1 MKDKKSFLL
10 ILLILSAVL
19 QGCVQ
24 SNRLPPLPP
33 TVALAKHTS
42 SPSATS
48 AQPLLGN
55 TPQDTETVQTDENT
69 PDPDLP
75 TLSDQEIKQTLTA
88 QGPLFVVQTTFA
100 VMQSPSPT
108 ETPCPA
114 PPCKS
119 PTPTW
124 SPPKTKTPTLTPTA
138 TTQLSDLHIQSPGP
152 LSRVTSPIHLVATGL
167 TGAAGM
173 IRVELI
179 GENGQLMM
187 RQILRYGTMLASPFL
202 LNLDIPFEIPV
213 VAESARLVVS
223 VDDARSRMISLTSAD
238 VILLSIGDAQINPG
252 GDSLSPI
259 IIKRPVEGVTTT
271 TGFMVVQG
279 QVRALSTR
287 SLILEVYTDDGV
299 LVGSRQANVV
309 TPLDGAYHS
318 FEAIVPYIVSQA
330 RGARLVVR
338 QESDGSIPGNVALSS
353 ITLTI
358 KP

>member
-1 MKDKKSFLL
+1 MKAKNSSL
-10 ILLILSAVL
+10 IIFLILSVIL

-24 SNRLPPLPP
+24 SNTLPPLPP
-33 TVALAKHTS
+33 TVALVKHTPT
-42 SPSATS
+42 PSVTPSQALP
-48 AQPLLGN
+48 QN
-55 TPQDTETVQTDENT
+55 TVEATETIAPDENT

-75 TLSDQEIKQTLTA
+75 TLSDQEIKETRTA

-119 PTPTW
+119 PTSTW

-152 LSRVTSPIHLVATGL
+152 LSKVNSPIHLVATGL

-187 RQILRYGTMLASPFL
+187 RQILRYGSMQDLPFI

-213 VAESARLVVS
+213 VAESARLVIS
-223 VDDARSRMISLTSAD
+223 VDDAHNRMISLTSSD
-238 VILLSIGDAQINPG
+238 VILLSIGDDQINPG

-259 IIKRPVEGVTTT
+259 IIKRPAEAATTT
-271 TGFMVVQG
+271 TGFMDVQG
-279 QVRALSTR
+279 QVRALSTKP
-287 SLILEVYTDDGV
+287 LILEIYTDDGA
-299 LVGSRQANVV
+299 LVGSRQAVVV
-309 TPLDGAYHS
+309 TPLDGAYHP
-318 FEAIVPYIVSQA
+318 FEAIVPYIISQT
-330 RGARLVVR
+330 RGARLIVR

-353 ITLTI
+353 VTLTI